1 MHKSNSKK
9 HAKTPGRM
17 RLIGHMRVM
26 RVIRITKLTLIGPI
40 RPIRPISPICF
51 GGSRSVAT
59 GFGTGCHRGQP
70 SNGFA
75 EKTNL
80 VTTETNHPPTS
91 PKTSSGGGMQGGT
104 RNCPGFPC
112 KQKIVSQQHAAGG
125 SPGAIQRR
133 IRWSSAGRN
142 ASAVLLHSTCFP
154 ITTCN
159 NSG

>member
-59 GFGTGCHRGQP
+59 GFETGCHRGQP

-80 VTTETNHPPTS
+80 VATEDNPPPAS

-112 KQKIVSQQHAAGG
+112 KQKIVSPTTCH
-125 SPGAIQRR
+125 RR
-133 IRWSSAGRN
+133 LAGRDPTAN
-142 ASAVLLHSTCFP
+142 PLVVRRTKCRCLFAAFKLFTYNHLQ
-154 ITTCN
+154 
-159 NSG
+159 